1 MNERSVEVGILG
13 SSFTIQSRYDPRY
26 MSEVI
31 AYLKEKIREVQISS
45 GAQDPLKIALLAA
58 LNVVDE
64 LLRKRGEDSREIE
77 GTHGAAYREN
87 RPEPGGKLT
96 LRCSRGG

>member
-1 MNERSVEVGILG
+1 VNERSVEVGILG

-77 GTHGAAYREN
+77 ELTERLIERIDQSLVEN
-87 RPEPGGKLT
+87 
-96 LRCSRGG
+96 

>member
-1 MNERSVEVGILG
+1 VDGRSVEVNILG

-26 MSEVI
+26 MGEVI
-31 AYLKEKIREVQISS
+31 AYLKDKIREIQAAT

-64 LLRKRGEDSREIE
+64 LLARRGESSREIE
-77 GTHGAAYREN
+77 ELTERLIERIDQSLVEN
-87 RPEPGGKLT
+87 
-96 LRCSRGG
+96 

>member
-1 MNERSVEVGILG
+1 MDGRSVEVNILG

-26 MSEVI
+26 MGEVI
-31 AYLKEKIREVQISS
+31 AYLKEKIREIQASA

-64 LLRKRGEDSREIE
+64 LLAGRGEGSREMEELTERLIE
-77 GTHGAAYREN
+77 RIDQSLVEN
-87 RPEPGGKLT
+87 
-96 LRCSRGG
+96 

>member
-1 MNERSVEVGILG
+1 MDGRSVEVSILG

-26 MSEVI
+26 LGEVI
-31 AYLKEKIREVQISS
+31 AYLKKEIREIQAAS

-64 LLRKRGEDSREIE
+64 LLRKRGDNSREIE
-77 GTHGAAYREN
+77 EITERLIERIDQSLVEN
-87 RPEPGGKLT
+87 
-96 LRCSRGG
+96 

>member
-1 MNERSVEVGILG
+1 VDGRSVEVNILG

-26 MSEVI
+26 MGEVV
-31 AYLKEKIREVQISS
+31 AYLKDKIREIQAAT

-64 LLRKRGEDSREIE
+64 LLAKRGESSREIE
-77 GTHGAAYREN
+77 ELTERLIERIDQSLVEN
-87 RPEPGGKLT
+87 
-96 LRCSRGG
+96 

>member
-1 MNERSVEVGILG
+1 MDGRSVEVNILG

-26 MSEVI
+26 MGEVV
-31 AYLKEKIREVQISS
+31 AYLKEKIREIQASS

-64 LLRKRGEDSREIE
+64 LLARRAEGSREIE
-77 GTHGAAYREN
+77 ELTERLIERIDQSLVEN
-87 RPEPGGKLT
+87 
-96 LRCSRGG
+96 

>member
-1 MNERSVEVGILG
+1 MDGRSIEVNILG

-26 MSEVI
+26 MGEVI
-31 AYLKEKIREVQISS
+31 AYLKDKIREIQASS

-64 LLRKRGEDSREIE
+64 LLARRGESSREIE
-77 GTHGAAYREN
+77 ELTERLIERIDQSLVEN
-87 RPEPGGKLT
+87 
-96 LRCSRGG
+96 

>member
-1 MNERSVEVGILG
+1 VNGRSVEVSILG

-26 MSEVI
+26 MGEVI
-31 AYLKEKIREVQISS
+31 AYLKEKIREIQASS
-45 GAQDPLKIALLAA
+45 GAQEPLKIALLAA

-77 GTHGAAYREN
+77 ELTERLIERIDQSLVEN
-87 RPEPGGKLT
+87 
-96 LRCSRGG
+96 

>member
-1 MNERSVEVGILG
+1 VNERSVEVSILG

-31 AYLKEKIREVQISS
+31 AYLKEKIREVQVSS
-45 GAQDPLKIALLAA
+45 GAQDPLKIVLLAA

-77 GTHGAAYREN
+77 ELTERLIERIDQSLVEN
-87 RPEPGGKLT
+87 
-96 LRCSRGG
+96 